1 MADEKL
7 KVAGIKLK
15 IDGAASF
22 SDNLNKINSRLK
34 TNSAELKKVRS
45 QYQDNEKSIEGL
57 TAKQKALQNSLDTQ
71 KKKTT
76 ELKDV
81 LAETVEEYGEN
92 SKEVERLKSAVA
104 DSEAKEASFEAQLR
118 QTNDQLNEQIKSLN
132 NTGKELQQAGEKI
145 EKFGEKTSKVGG
157 KLTTGLTLPIAALST
172 AAVAAFKEID
182 DGYDVIIKKTGA
194 TGEALNDLNRVA
206 ENVYTSMPVNMDDVG
221 NAVGELNTR
230 FDINGDVLEEATKK
244 SLEFARV
251 NDADVTSSIR
261 NVSRYMGD
269 AGIDTTQYGSVL
281 DDLTV
286 AGQKTG
292 ISIDKLTEYL
302 AKYGAP
308 MRALGFET
316 RESIALFSQWE
327 KSGVNV
333 EIAFSGMKKAIST
346 WAKDGKDSREEFKKT
361 LDEIKACP
369 DIAAATTKAIE
380 VFGTKAGPDLADAI
394 KGGRFEYKELLN
406 VIENSEGTLTSTY
419 ESLLDGA
426 DKATIATNRGKNALS
441 KLGETVLN
449 SSAPALEKMADAIE
463 TAAEWFDG
471 LTDSEKQAVVKTLAF
486 TAAVGPVVSVGGKLI
501 KTGGTVVKTVGKI
514 AEHFNK
520 GSKAASA
527 MASSVGGATSAAG
540 SLSSATLASASSTG
554 VMAAAVVA
562 ATVVVG
568 ALTIAYAS
576 VKKEQEKFAESASR
590 IPEAMSNYQNM
601 VESAKGSLSAFNS
614 ELFLTN
620 TESSKIEDGIS
631 SAQQNI
637 IEIAKN
643 AAQESRA
650 ITDAEYE
657 EISRLIGMI
666 DSYTA
671 KKIEA
676 YQEQQ
681 GVVKAMISEETNM
694 TQEAAAEYK
703 AKAESSYEDTIAV
716 AKKAKEDAYAV
727 AYKAYEEQ
735 KELWLNGDITA
746 LEHLQALQN
755 YQAAL
760 ADANLKYTESTAAAT
775 SDLGESLEIIAQKYY
790 DQNIATDESIQKV
803 IDYSEQLAKVNEDI
817 DALFSKENWT
827 IDDIQLSKDLEN
839 EYNSIKKGLEDS
851 IKNLSDESAAI
862 VGTWVNMAAETEMY
876 GGIVSEEASLMVD
889 GICQSIDGLPKSIK
903 QTFTDA
909 MQGALDGLKSKEP
922 ALYKKATSIAN
933 GVASRM
939 KKALEVNSP
948 SRVTRRLFRYVD
960 DGAIYGLKD
969 KEQELYSQAEK
980 LGTGTAAAISR
991 GYSSR
996 AVNIGTL
1003 TDLYPTVN
1011 RASAAYSSN
1020 RTYNST
1026 YSNDTYDSGI
1036 HIGTLNV
1043 NGGSGTGMLISELET
1058 IEYARREQARSRG
1071 ER

>member
-15 IDGAASF
+15 IDGAATF

-34 TNSAELKKVRS
+34 TNSAELKKVRA

-92 SKEVERLKSAVA
+92 SKEVERLKSAIA

-118 QTNDQLNEQIKSLN
+118 QTNDQLKEQIKSLN

-145 EKFGEKTSKVGG
+145 EKFGDKTSKVGG
-157 KLTTGLTLPIAALST
+157 KLTTGLTLPIAALGT
-172 AAVAAFKEID
+172 GAVAAFNEID
-182 DGYDVIIKKTGA
+182 DGYDIIIKKTGA
-194 TGEALNDLNRVA
+194 TGEALKDLNRVA

-230 FDINGDVLEEATKK
+230 FDINGDVLEDATRK

-269 AGIDTTQYGSVL
+269 AGIDASQYGSVL
-281 DDLTV
+281 DTLTV

-292 ISIDKLTEYL
+292 ISMDKLTEYL

-394 KGGRFEYKELLN
+394 KGGRFEYTELLN
-406 VIENSEGTLTSTY
+406 VIENSAGALDSTY

-426 DKATIATNRGKNALS
+426 DDTTVAINKGKNALS

-449 SSAPALEKMADAIE
+449 SAAPAIEKFSEFLEKA
-463 TAAEWFDG
+463 TAWFNKLNDG
-471 LTDSEKQAVVKTLAF
+471 EKKAVVTTLAVV
-486 TAAVGPVVSVGGKLI
+486 AAMGPVVSVGGKII
-501 KTGGTVVKTVGKI
+501 KTGGKVVKTVGKM
-514 AEHFNK
+514 AEFFTK
-520 GSKAASA
+520 GGK
-527 MASSVGGATSAAG
+527 
-540 SLSSATLASASSTG
+540 
-554 VMAAAVVA
+554 A
-562 ATVVVG
+562 ATVMADGTQAVAGGAKAAAGGTKTLTGALSLANPWLLGAVAVVG
-568 ALTIAYAS
+568 ALTVAYVSA
-576 VKKEQEKFAESASR
+576 KKEQKEFAESASR
-590 IPEAMSNYQNM
+590 IPEAMSNYQDM
-601 VESAKGSLSAFNS
+601 VSSATSVLSGFNAENKLS
-614 ELFLTN
+614 NEEL
-620 TESSKIEDGIS
+620 SKIDKSIEK
-631 SAQQNI
+631 AQKNI
-637 IEIAKN
+637 IDIAET
-643 AAQESRA
+643 AAAESRA
-650 ITDAEYE
+650 ITDSERAEIQE
-657 EISRLIGMI
+657 LIGMI
-666 DSYTA
+666 DSYTS
-671 KKIEA
+671 KKLEA

-681 GVVKAMISEETNM
+681 GIVRAMVENETNM
-694 TQEAAAEYK
+694 TTEAAAQYQASAEQAYNDMLNK
-703 AKAESSYEDTIAV
+703 AQELRL
-716 AKKAKEDAYAV
+716 
-727 AYKAYEEQ
+727 KAY
-735 KELWLNGDITA
+735 
-746 LEHLQALQN
+746 
-755 YQAAL
+755 
-760 ADANLKYTESTAAAT
+760 ADAN
-775 SDLGESLEIIAQKYY
+775 G
-790 DQNIATDESIQKV
+790 N
-803 IDYSEQLAKVNEDI
+803 
-817 DALFSKENWT
+817 
-827 IDDIQLSKDLEN
+827 KDLEQAADN
-839 EYNSIKKGLEDS
+839 EFTRAKNEALTTYQQTISAVTDKFYEQNLAVDDTLSNIALYADAIEALENTKAPTVELEQQRENRLSEYRDLLRAE
-851 IKNLSDESAAI
+851 IDGLSDEQAQL
-862 VGTWVNMAAETEMY
+862 VGAWIRMVAETELY
-876 GGIVSEEASLMVD
+876 GGQVDDNARKMVE
-889 GICQSIDGLPKSIK
+889 GVCQSIENLPEDTKK
-903 QTFTDA
+903 TFTEA
-909 MQGALDGLKSKEP
+909 MDGALKGLKEKEP
-922 ALYKKATSIAN
+922 TLYAKATSIAN
-933 GVASRM
+933 GVIARM
-939 KKALEVNSP
+939 NKALEINSP
-948 SRVTRRLFRYVD
+948 SRVTRRMFQGVD
-960 DGAIYGLKD
+960 EGAIYGLKD
-969 KEQELYSQAEK
+969 KEQELYSQGEK
-980 LGTGTAAAISR
+980 LGVGTAAAISR
-991 GYSSR
+991 GYSSK

-1003 TDLYPTVN
+1003 ADLYPTVN
-1011 RASAAYSSN
+1011 RAGAAYSSS

-1043 NGGSGTGMLISELET
+1043 NGASGTGNLISELET
-1058 IEYARREQARSRG
+1058 IEYERRAQARSRG

>member
-118 QTNDQLNEQIKSLN
+118 QTNEQLKEQIKSLN

-172 AAVAAFKEID
+172 AAVAAFNEID

-269 AGIDTTQYGSVL
+269 AGIDASQYGSVL
-281 DDLTV
+281 DNLTV

-406 VIENSEGTLTSTY
+406 VIENSTGTLDSTY

-426 DKATIATNRGKNALS
+426 DDTAIAINKGKNALS

-449 SSAPALEKMADAIE
+449 SAAPAIEDLSDIIEKADA
-463 TAAEWFDG
+463 WFSN
-471 LTDSEKQAVVKTLAF
+471 LSDSEKEAVVKTLAF
-486 TAAVGPVVSVGGKLI
+486 VAAVGPVVSVGGKLI

-576 VKKEQEKFAESASR
+576 VKKEQEEFAESASR
-590 IPEAMSNYQNM
+590 IPEAMSNYQDM
-601 VESAKGSLSAFNS
+601 VSSATSVLSGFNAESKLSND
-614 ELFLTN
+614 EL
-620 TESSKIEDGIS
+620 SKIDDSIAA
-631 SAQQNI
+631 AQENI
-637 IEIAKN
+637 IGIAEN
-643 AAQESRA
+643 AAAESRA
-650 ITDAEYE
+650 ITDSERAEIE
-657 EISRLIGMI
+657 SLIGMI
-666 DSYTA
+666 DSYTS
-671 KKIEA
+671 KKLEA
-676 YQEQQ
+676 YEEQQ
-681 GVVKAMISEETNM
+681 SIVRAMVENETNM
-694 TQEAAAEYK
+694 TTEAAAQYTASAEEAYNQMITK
-703 AKAESSYEDTIAV
+703 AQEIRRQ
-716 AKKAKEDAYAV
+716 
-727 AYKAYEEQ
+727 AYEAANGN
-735 KELWLNGDITA
+735 KEL
-746 LEHLQALQN
+746 E
-755 YQAAL
+755 QAADAAFIEDKNNAMQIY
-760 ADANLKYTESTAAAT
+760 ADTLSNITE
-775 SDLGESLEIIAQKYY
+775 KYY

-803 IDYSEQLAKVNEDI
+803 IGYSEQLAKVNGEI
-817 DALFSKENWT
+817 DALYAKKEKEGW
-827 IDDIQLSKDLEN
+827 DAFDINLFNDLEL
-839 EYNSIKKGLEDS
+839 EYESIKKGLEDS
-851 IKNLSDESAAI
+851 IKNLSDDSAAI
-862 VGTWVNMAAETEMY
+862 VGTWMNMAAETEMY
-876 GGIVSEEASLMVD
+876 GGLVTEEASLMVD
-889 GICQSIDGLPKSIK
+889 GICQSIDGLPKSTK
-903 QTFTDA
+903 KTFTDA
-909 MQGALDGLKSKEP
+909 MRGALEGLKEKEP

-939 KKALEVNSP
+939 SKALEINSP
-948 SRVTRRLFRYVD
+948 SRVTRRIFQGVD
-960 DGAIYGLKD
+960 EGAIYGLKD

>member
-15 IDGAASF
+15 IDGAATF

-34 TNSAELKKVRS
+34 TNSAELKKVS
-45 QYQDNEKSIEGL
+45 AQYQDNEKSIEGL

-81 LAETVEEYGEN
+81 LAEAVEEYGEN
-92 SKEVERLKSAVA
+92 SKEVERLKSAIA

-118 QTNDQLNEQIKSLN
+118 QTNDQLNEQTKSLN

-145 EKFGEKTSKVGG
+145 EKFGDKTAKVGG
-157 KLTTGLTLPIAALST
+157 KLTTGLTLPIAALGT
-172 AAVAAFKEID
+172 GAVAAFNEID
-182 DGYDVIIKKTGA
+182 DGYDIIIKKTGA

-230 FDINGDVLEEATKK
+230 FDINGDVLEDATRK

-269 AGIDTTQYGSVL
+269 AGIDASQYGSVL
-281 DDLTV
+281 DTLTV

-292 ISIDKLTEYL
+292 ISMDKLTEYL

-394 KGGRFEYKELLN
+394 KGGRFEYTELLN
-406 VIENSEGTLTSTY
+406 VIENSAGALDSTY

-426 DKATIATNRGKNALS
+426 DDTAVAINKGKNALS

-449 SSAPALEKMADAIE
+449 SAAPVIEDLSEIIKKASA
-463 TAAEWFDG
+463 WFNN
-471 LTDSEKQAVVKTLAF
+471 LSDSEKKAVVKTLAF
-486 TAAVGPVVSVGGKLI
+486 VAAAGPVVSIGGKII
-501 KTGGTVVKTVGKI
+501 KTGGSIVKTVGKMTS
-514 AEHFNK
+514 FFTK
-520 GSKAASA
+520 GGKAAA
-527 MASSVGGATSAAG
+527 DMADGTQAVAGGAKAAAG
-540 SLSSATLASASSTG
+540 GTKALSGALSLSNPVLL
-554 VMAAAVVA
+554 AAAA
-562 ATVVVG
+562 VVG
-568 ALTIAYAS
+568 ALTFAYAAS
-576 VKKEQEKFAESASR
+576 KKEQEKFAESASR

-601 VESAKGSLSAFNS
+601 VSSATSVLSGFNAESKLSND
-614 ELFLTN
+614 EL
-620 TESSKIEDGIS
+620 SKIDKSIEK
-631 SAQQNI
+631 AQKNI
-637 IEIAKN
+637 IDIAET
-643 AAQESRA
+643 AAAESRA
-650 ITDAEYE
+650 ITDSERAEIQE
-657 EISRLIGMI
+657 LIGMI
-666 DSYTA
+666 DSYTS
-671 KKIEA
+671 KKLEA

-681 GVVKAMISEETNM
+681 GIVRAMVENETNM
-694 TQEAAAEYK
+694 TTEAAAQYQASAEQAYNDMLNK
-703 AKAESSYEDTIAV
+703 AQELRL
-716 AKKAKEDAYAV
+716 
-727 AYKAYEEQ
+727 KAY
-735 KELWLNGDITA
+735 
-746 LEHLQALQN
+746 
-755 YQAAL
+755 
-760 ADANLKYTESTAAAT
+760 ADAN
-775 SDLGESLEIIAQKYY
+775 G
-790 DQNIATDESIQKV
+790 N
-803 IDYSEQLAKVNEDI
+803 
-817 DALFSKENWT
+817 
-827 IDDIQLSKDLEN
+827 KDLEKAADEAFN
-839 EYNSIKKGLEDS
+839 TAKNDALKTYGETLSGITEKYYAQNVAVDEGAQKIIEYREKIQELEDELDE
-851 IKNLSDESAAI
+851 IEARPDTDFYKITDMEDTLAEIDEAKEGLKNAISDLDEDSVAI
-862 VGTWVNMAAETEMY
+862 VGAWMSMAAETEIY
-876 GGIVSEEASLMVD
+876 GGQISKEASEMVS
-889 GICQSIDGLPKSIK
+889 GICESIENLPKDVK
-903 QTFTDA
+903 KTFTDA
-909 MQGALDGLKSKEP
+909 MDGALKGLKEKEST
-922 ALYKKATSIAN
+922 LYAKATSIAN
-933 GVASRM
+933 GVIARM
-939 KKALEVNSP
+939 NKALEINSP
-948 SRVTRRLFRYVD
+948 SRVTRRMFQGVD
-960 DGAIYGLKD
+960 EGAIYGLKD
-969 KEQELYSQAEK
+969 KEQELYSQGEK
-980 LGTGTAAAISR
+980 LGVGTAAAISR
-991 GYSSR
+991 GYSSK

-1003 TDLYPTVN
+1003 NDLYPTVN
-1011 RASAAYSSN
+1011 RAGAAYSSS

-1043 NGGSGTGMLISELET
+1043 NGASGTGNLISELET

>member
-157 KLTTGLTLPIAALST
+157 KLTTGLTLPIAALGT

-463 TAAEWFDG
+463 TASEWFDG

-590 IPEAMSNYQNM
+590 IPEAMSNYQDM
-601 VESAKGSLSAFNS
+601 VSSATSVLSGFNAESKLSND
-614 ELFLTN
+614 EL
-620 TESSKIEDGIS
+620 SKIDDSIAA
-631 SAQQNI
+631 AQENI
-637 IEIAKN
+637 IGIAEN
-643 AAQESRA
+643 AAAESRA
-650 ITDAEYE
+650 ITDSERAEIE
-657 EISRLIGMI
+657 SLIGMI
-666 DSYTA
+666 DSYTS
-671 KKIEA
+671 KKLEA
-676 YQEQQ
+676 YEEQQ
-681 GVVKAMISEETNM
+681 SIVRAMVENETNM
-694 TQEAAAEYK
+694 TTEAAAQYTASAEEAYNQMITK
-703 AKAESSYEDTIAV
+703 AQEIRRQ
-716 AKKAKEDAYAV
+716 
-727 AYKAYEEQ
+727 AYEAANGN
-735 KELWLNGDITA
+735 KEL
-746 LEHLQALQN
+746 E
-755 YQAAL
+755 QAADAAFIEDKNNAMQIY
-760 ADANLKYTESTAAAT
+760 ADTLSNITE
-775 SDLGESLEIIAQKYY
+775 KYY
-790 DQNIATDESIQKV
+790 DQNMATDESIQKV
-803 IDYSEQLAKVNEDI
+803 IGYSEQLAKVNGEI
-817 DALFSKENWT
+817 DALLAKKEKEGW
-827 IDDIQLSKDLEN
+827 DMFDIQRFNDLEL
-839 EYNSIKKGLEDS
+839 EYESIKKGLEDS
-851 IKNLSDESAAI
+851 IKNLSDDSAAI
-862 VGTWVNMAAETEMY
+862 VGTWMKMAAETEMY
-876 GGIVSEEASLMVD
+876 GGLVSEEASLMVD

-903 QTFTDA
+903 QTFTNA

-922 ALYKKATSIAN
+922 ALFKKATSIAN
-933 GVASRM
+933 GVISRL
-939 KKALEVNSP
+939 KKALEVKSP

-960 DGAIYGLKD
+960 EGAIYGLKD

>member
-15 IDGAASF
+15 IDGAATF

-34 TNSAELKKVRS
+34 TNSAELKKVRA

-92 SKEVERLKSAVA
+92 SKEVERLKSAIA

-145 EKFGEKTSKVGG
+145 EKFGDKTAKVGG
-157 KLTTGLTLPIAALST
+157 KLTTGLTLPIAALGT
-172 AAVAAFKEID
+172 GAVAAFNEID
-182 DGYDVIIKKTGA
+182 DGYDIIIKKTGA

-230 FDINGDVLEEATKK
+230 FDINGDVLEDATRK

-269 AGIDTTQYGSVL
+269 AGIDASQYGSVL
-281 DDLTV
+281 DTLTV

-292 ISIDKLTEYL
+292 ISMDKLTEYL

-406 VIENSEGTLTSTY
+406 VIENSAGALDSTY

-426 DKATIATNRGKNALS
+426 DDTAVAINKGKNALS
-441 KLGETVLN
+441 KLGATVLN
-449 SSAPALEKMADAIE
+449 SAAPAIEDLSEIIEKASA
-463 TAAEWFDG
+463 WFNN
-471 LTDSEKQAVVKTLAF
+471 LSDSEKKAVVKTLAVV
-486 TAAVGPVVSVGGKLI
+486 AAMGPVISIGGKI
-501 KTGGTVVKTVGKI
+501 VKTGGTVVKTVGKMADFFI
-514 AEHFNK
+514 KSGKSATVMATGTQAVAVGTN
-520 GSKAASA
+520 AA
-527 MASSVGGATSAAG
+527 AAG
-540 SLSSATLASASSTG
+540 TKALSTALSCSNPWLL
-554 VMAAAVVA
+554 AAVA
-562 ATVVVG
+562 VVS
-568 ALTIAYAS
+568 ALTYAYAS
-576 VKKEQEKFAESASR
+576 VKKQQKEFAESASR
-590 IPEAMSNYQNM
+590 IPEAMSNYQDM
-601 VESAKGSLSAFNS
+601 VSSATSVLSGFNAENKLS
-614 ELFLTN
+614 NEEL
-620 TESSKIEDGIS
+620 SKIDKSIEK
-631 SAQQNI
+631 AQKNI
-637 IEIAKN
+637 IAIAEN
-643 AAQESRA
+643 AAAESRA
-650 ITDAEYE
+650 ITDSERAEIQE
-657 EISRLIGMI
+657 LIGMI
-666 DSYTA
+666 DSYTS
-671 KKIEA
+671 KKLEA

-681 GVVKAMISEETNM
+681 GIVRAMVENETNM
-694 TQEAAAEYK
+694 TTEAAAQYQASAEQAYNDMINK
-703 AKAESSYEDTIAV
+703 AQEIRL
-716 AKKAKEDAYAV
+716 
-727 AYKAYEEQ
+727 KAY
-735 KELWLNGDITA
+735 
-746 LEHLQALQN
+746 
-755 YQAAL
+755 
-760 ADANLKYTESTAAAT
+760 ADAN
-775 SDLGESLEIIAQKYY
+775 G
-790 DQNIATDESIQKV
+790 N
-803 IDYSEQLAKVNEDI
+803 
-817 DALFSKENWT
+817 
-827 IDDIQLSKDLEN
+827 KDLEKAADEAFN
-839 EYNSIKKGLEDS
+839 SAKNDALQVYGETLSGITEKYYAQNVAVDEGAKKIIEYREKIQELEDELDE
-851 IKNLSDESAAI
+851 IEARPDTDFYKITDMEDTLDEIVEAKEGLKNAISDLDEDSVAI
-862 VGTWVNMAAETEMY
+862 VGAWMSMAAETEMY
-876 GGIVSEEASLMVD
+876 GGQISEEASEMVS
-889 GICQSIDGLPKSIK
+889 GICESIENLPKDVK
-903 QTFTDA
+903 KTFTDA
-909 MQGALDGLKSKEP
+909 MDGALKGLKEKEST
-922 ALYKKATSIAN
+922 LYAKATSIAN
-933 GVASRM
+933 GVIARM
-939 KKALEVNSP
+939 NKALDIHSP
-948 SRVTRRLFRYVD
+948 SRVTRRMFQRVD

-969 KEQELYSQAEK
+969 KEQELYSQGEK
-980 LGTGTAAAISR
+980 LGVGTAAAISR
-991 GYSSR
+991 GYSSK

-1003 TDLYPTVN
+1003 ADLYPTVS
-1011 RASAAYSSN
+1011 RAGAAYSSS

-1043 NGGSGTGMLISELET
+1043 NGASGTGTLISELET

>member
-157 KLTTGLTLPIAALST
+157 KLTTGLTLPIAALGT

-590 IPEAMSNYQNM
+590 IPEAMSNYQDM
-601 VESAKGSLSAFNS
+601 VSSATSVLSGFNAESKLSND
-614 ELFLTN
+614 EL
-620 TESSKIEDGIS
+620 SKIDDSIAA
-631 SAQQNI
+631 AQENI
-637 IEIAKN
+637 IGIAEN
-643 AAQESRA
+643 AAAESRA
-650 ITDAEYE
+650 ITDSERAEIE
-657 EISRLIGMI
+657 SLIGMI
-666 DSYTA
+666 DSYTS
-671 KKIEA
+671 KKLEA
-676 YQEQQ
+676 YEEQQ
-681 GVVKAMISEETNM
+681 SIVRAMVENETNM
-694 TQEAAAEYK
+694 TTEAAAQYTASAEK
-703 AKAESSYEDTIAV
+703 AYNDMLQKAQEIRV
-716 AKKAKEDAYAV
+716 
-727 AYKAYEEQ
+727 KAYE
-735 KELWLNGDITA
+735 KANGDKTMQTAADDAFITA
-746 LEHLQALQN
+746 KNQALKT
-755 YQAAL
+755 YQDTISAIG
-760 ADANLKYTESTAAAT
+760 DSFYE
-775 SDLGESLEIIAQKYY
+775 
-790 DQNIATDESIQKV
+790 QNIAVDSSLELIGV
-803 IDYSEQLAKVNEDI
+803 YAEAIEA
-817 DALFSKENWT
+817 
-827 IDDIQLSKDLEN
+827 LEN
-839 EYNSIKKGLEDS
+839 AEPPTLELKKINDENLAEYRRLLKEEIEGLSE
-851 IKNLSDESAAI
+851 NQTELL
-862 VGTWVNMAAETEMY
+862 GTWMEIAAETEVY
-876 GGIVSEEASLMVD
+876 GGKLNDDAKKIVNGVCLAIEY
-889 GICQSIDGLPKSIK
+889 LPKDTK

-933 GVASRM
+933 GVISRL
-939 KKALEVNSP
+939 KKALEVKSP

-960 DGAIYGLKD
+960 EGAIYGLKD

>member
-157 KLTTGLTLPIAALST
+157 KLTTGLTLPIAALGT

-590 IPEAMSNYQNM
+590 IPEAMSNYQDM
-601 VESAKGSLSAFNS
+601 VSSATSVLSGFNAESKLSND
-614 ELFLTN
+614 EL
-620 TESSKIEDGIS
+620 SKIDDSIAA
-631 SAQQNI
+631 AQENI
-637 IEIAKN
+637 IGIAEN
-643 AAQESRA
+643 AAAESRA
-650 ITDAEYE
+650 ITDSERAEIE
-657 EISRLIGMI
+657 SLIGMI
-666 DSYTA
+666 DSYTS
-671 KKIEA
+671 KKLEA
-676 YQEQQ
+676 YEEQQ
-681 GVVKAMISEETNM
+681 SIVRAMVENETNM
-694 TQEAAAEYK
+694 TTEAAAQYQASAEK
-703 AKAESSYEDTIAV
+703 AYNDMLQKAQEIRV
-716 AKKAKEDAYAV
+716 
-727 AYKAYEEQ
+727 KAYE
-735 KELWLNGDITA
+735 KANGDKTMQAAADDAFITA
-746 LEHLQALQN
+746 KNEALKA
-755 YQAAL
+755 YQDTISAIG
-760 ADANLKYTESTAAAT
+760 DSFYE
-775 SDLGESLEIIAQKYY
+775 
-790 DQNIATDESIQKV
+790 QNIAVDSSFELIGRYVDAIES
-803 IDYSEQLAKVNEDI
+803 
-817 DALFSKENWT
+817 FENAEAPT
-827 IDDIQLSKDLEN
+827 LKMI
-839 EYNSIKKGLEDS
+839 EYNEASLAEFRRLLKEEIEGLSENQTEL
-851 IKNLSDESAAI
+851 I
-862 VGTWVNMAAETEMY
+862 GTWMEIAAETEVY
-876 GGIVSEEASLMVD
+876 GGKLNDDAQKIVNGVCLAIED
-889 GICQSIDGLPKSIK
+889 LPKDTK

-922 ALYKKATSIAN
+922 ALYRKATSIAN
-933 GVASRM
+933 GVISRL
-939 KKALEVNSP
+939 KKALEVKSP

-960 DGAIYGLKD
+960 EGAIYGLKD

>member
-157 KLTTGLTLPIAALST
+157 KLTTGLTLPIAALGT

-449 SSAPALEKMADAIE
+449 SSAPALEKMADSIE

-590 IPEAMSNYQNM
+590 IPEAMSNYQDM
-601 VESAKGSLSAFNS
+601 VSSATSVLSGFNAESKLSND
-614 ELFLTN
+614 EL
-620 TESSKIEDGIS
+620 SKIDDSIAA
-631 SAQQNI
+631 AQENI
-637 IEIAKN
+637 IGIAEN
-643 AAQESRA
+643 AAAESRA
-650 ITDAEYE
+650 ITDSERAEIE
-657 EISRLIGMI
+657 SLIGMI
-666 DSYTA
+666 DSYTS
-671 KKIEA
+671 KKLEA
-676 YQEQQ
+676 YEEQQ
-681 GVVKAMISEETNM
+681 SIVRAMVENETNM
-694 TQEAAAEYK
+694 TTEAAAQYTASAEEAYNQMITK
-703 AKAESSYEDTIAV
+703 AQEIRRQ
-716 AKKAKEDAYAV
+716 
-727 AYKAYEEQ
+727 AYEAANGN
-735 KELWLNGDITA
+735 KEL
-746 LEHLQALQN
+746 E
-755 YQAAL
+755 QAADAAFIEDKNNAMQIY
-760 ADANLKYTESTAAAT
+760 ADTLSNITE
-775 SDLGESLEIIAQKYY
+775 KYY
-790 DQNIATDESIQKV
+790 DQNMATDESIQKV
-803 IDYSEQLAKVNEDI
+803 IGYSEQLAKVNGEI
-817 DALFSKENWT
+817 DALLAKKEKEGW
-827 IDDIQLSKDLEN
+827 DMFDIQRFDDLEL
-839 EYNSIKKGLEDS
+839 EYESIKKGLEDS
-851 IKNLSDESAAI
+851 IKNLSDDSAAI
-862 VGTWVNMAAETEMY
+862 VGTWMKMAAETEMY
-876 GGIVSEEASLMVD
+876 GGLVSEEASLMVD

-903 QTFTDA
+903 QTFTNA

-922 ALYKKATSIAN
+922 ALFKKATSIAN
-933 GVASRM
+933 GVISRL
-939 KKALEVNSP
+939 KKALEVKSP

-960 DGAIYGLKD
+960 EGAIYGLKD

-980 LGTGTAAAISR
+980 LGTRTAAAISR

>member
-157 KLTTGLTLPIAALST
+157 KLTTGLTLPIAALGT

-463 TAAEWFDG
+463 TASEWFDG

-590 IPEAMSNYQNM
+590 IPEAMSNYQDM
-601 VESAKGSLSAFNS
+601 VSSATSVLSGFNAESKLSND
-614 ELFLTN
+614 EL
-620 TESSKIEDGIS
+620 SKIDDSIAA
-631 SAQQNI
+631 AQENI
-637 IEIAKN
+637 IGIAEN
-643 AAQESRA
+643 AAAESRA
-650 ITDAEYE
+650 ITDSERAEIE
-657 EISRLIGMI
+657 SLIGMI
-666 DSYTA
+666 DSYTS
-671 KKIEA
+671 KKLEA
-676 YQEQQ
+676 YEEQQ
-681 GVVKAMISEETNM
+681 SIVRAMVENETNM
-694 TQEAAAEYK
+694 TTEAAAQYTASAEEAYNQMITK
-703 AKAESSYEDTIAV
+703 AQEIRRQ
-716 AKKAKEDAYAV
+716 
-727 AYKAYEEQ
+727 AYEAANGN
-735 KELWLNGDITA
+735 KEL
-746 LEHLQALQN
+746 E
-755 YQAAL
+755 QAADAAFIEDKNNAMQIY
-760 ADANLKYTESTAAAT
+760 ADTLSNITE
-775 SDLGESLEIIAQKYY
+775 KYY
-790 DQNIATDESIQKV
+790 DQNMATDESIQKV
-803 IDYSEQLAKVNEDI
+803 IGYSEQLAKVNGEI
-817 DALFSKENWT
+817 DALYAKKEKEGW
-827 IDDIQLSKDLEN
+827 DMFDIQLFNDLEN

-851 IKNLSDESAAI
+851 IKNLSDDSAAI
-862 VGTWVNMAAETEMY
+862 VGTWMKMAAETEMY
-876 GGIVSEEASLMVD
+876 GGLVSEEASLMVD

-922 ALYKKATSIAN
+922 ALYRKATSIAN
-933 GVASRM
+933 GVISRL
-939 KKALEVNSP
+939 KKALEVKSP

-960 DGAIYGLKD
+960 EGAIYGLKD

>member
-157 KLTTGLTLPIAALST
+157 KLTTGLTLPIAALGT
-172 AAVAAFKEID
+172 AAVAAFKETD
-182 DGYDVIIKKTGA
+182 DGYDIIIKKTGA

-419 ESLLDGA
+419 VSLLDGA

-590 IPEAMSNYQNM
+590 IPEAMSNYQDM
-601 VESAKGSLSAFNS
+601 VSSATSVLSGFNAESKLSND
-614 ELFLTN
+614 EL
-620 TESSKIEDGIS
+620 SKIDDSIAA
-631 SAQQNI
+631 AQENI
-637 IEIAKN
+637 IGIAEN
-643 AAQESRA
+643 AAAESRA
-650 ITDAEYE
+650 ITDSERAEIE
-657 EISRLIGMI
+657 SLIGMI
-666 DSYTA
+666 DSYTS
-671 KKIEA
+671 KKLEA
-676 YQEQQ
+676 YEEQQ
-681 GVVKAMISEETNM
+681 SIVRAMVENETNM
-694 TQEAAAEYK
+694 TTEAAAQYTASAEK
-703 AKAESSYEDTIAV
+703 AYNDMLQKAQEIRV
-716 AKKAKEDAYAV
+716 
-727 AYKAYEEQ
+727 KAYE
-735 KELWLNGDITA
+735 KANGDKTMQTAADDAFITA
-746 LEHLQALQN
+746 KNQALKT
-755 YQAAL
+755 YQDTISAIG
-760 ADANLKYTESTAAAT
+760 DSFYE
-775 SDLGESLEIIAQKYY
+775 
-790 DQNIATDESIQKV
+790 QNIAVDSSLELIGRYADAIES
-803 IDYSEQLAKVNEDI
+803 
-817 DALFSKENWT
+817 FENAEAPT
-827 IDDIQLSKDLEN
+827 LKMI
-839 EYNSIKKGLEDS
+839 EYNEASLAEFRRLLKEEIEGLSE
-851 IKNLSDESAAI
+851 NQTELL
-862 VGTWVNMAAETEMY
+862 GTWMEIAAETEVY
-876 GGIVSEEASLMVD
+876 GGKLNDDAKKIVNGVCLAIED
-889 GICQSIDGLPKSIK
+889 LPKDTK
-903 QTFTDA
+903 QTFTNA

-922 ALYKKATSIAN
+922 ALYRKATSIAN

-948 SRVTRRLFRYVD
+948 SRVTRRLFQGVD
-960 DGAIYGLKD
+960 EGAIYGLKD

>member
-118 QTNDQLNEQIKSLN
+118 QTNEQLKEQIKSLN

-463 TAAEWFDG
+463 TASEWFDG

-486 TAAVGPVVSVGGKLI
+486 AAAVGPVVSVGGKLI

-590 IPEAMSNYQNM
+590 IPEAMSNYQDM
-601 VESAKGSLSAFNS
+601 VSSATSVLSGFNAESKLSND
-614 ELFLTN
+614 EL
-620 TESSKIEDGIS
+620 SKIDDSIAA
-631 SAQQNI
+631 AQENI
-637 IEIAKN
+637 IGIAEN
-643 AAQESRA
+643 AAAESRA
-650 ITDAEYE
+650 ITDSERAEIE
-657 EISRLIGMI
+657 SLIGMI
-666 DSYTA
+666 DSYTS
-671 KKIEA
+671 KKLEA
-676 YQEQQ
+676 YEEQQ
-681 GVVKAMISEETNM
+681 SIVRAMVENETNM
-694 TQEAAAEYK
+694 TTEAAAQYQASAEK
-703 AKAESSYEDTIAV
+703 AYNDMLQKAQEIRV
-716 AKKAKEDAYAV
+716 
-727 AYKAYEEQ
+727 KAYE
-735 KELWLNGDITA
+735 KANGDKTMQTAADDAFITA
-746 LEHLQALQN
+746 KNEALKA
-755 YQAAL
+755 YQDTISAIG
-760 ADANLKYTESTAAAT
+760 DSFYE
-775 SDLGESLEIIAQKYY
+775 
-790 DQNIATDESIQKV
+790 QNIAVDSSLELIGV
-803 IDYSEQLAKVNEDI
+803 YAEAIEA
-817 DALFSKENWT
+817 
-827 IDDIQLSKDLEN
+827 LEN
-839 EYNSIKKGLEDS
+839 AEPPTLELKKRNEETLAEYRRLLKEEIEGLSE
-851 IKNLSDESAAI
+851 NQTELL
-862 VGTWVNMAAETEMY
+862 GTWMEIAAETEVY
-876 GGIVSEEASLMVD
+876 GGKLNDDAQKIVNGVCLAIED
-889 GICQSIDGLPKSIK
+889 LPKDTK

-922 ALYKKATSIAN
+922 ALYRKATSIAN
-933 GVASRM
+933 GVITRM
-939 KKALEVNSP
+939 NKALEINSP
-948 SRVTRRLFRYVD
+948 SRVTRRMFQGVD
-960 DGAIYGLKD
+960 EGAIYGLKD

>member
-118 QTNDQLNEQIKSLN
+118 ETNEQLKEQIKSLN

-145 EKFGEKTSKVGG
+145 EKFGEKTAKVGS
-157 KLTTGLTLPIAALST
+157 KLTTGLTLPIAALGT
-172 AAVAAFKEID
+172 AAGKMWLDFDKTAAKVETIMDKNVMSADEMKQGILDAANEI
-182 DGYDVIIKKTGA
+182 GYAAEEYANAVY
-194 TGEALNDLNRVA
+194 EALSAGVKTEDAISFVKDAAKLSEA
-206 ENVYTSMPVNMDDVG
+206 GYTSLTKAVDIQTTAMNAYNMSADEAAHISDVLILTQNKG
-221 NAVGELNTR
+221 KTTVDALADSMGKVIPTAKNANVSIDQLGVAYSVMTAKGIKTENTTTYLNSMLNELSKSSSNASKVLKNETGSS
-230 FDINGDVLEEATKK
+230 FSELMKKGYSVADALQIISDAASKSGKSLNEIFGSAEASKAALTLVSEEGINFNAVLEEFNQSVGIT
-244 SLEFARV
+244 
-251 NDADVTSSIR
+251 NTS
-261 NVSRYMGD
+261 
-269 AGIDTTQYGSVL
+269 
-281 DDLTV
+281 
-286 AGQKTG
+286 
-292 ISIDKLTEYL
+292 
-302 AKYGAP
+302 
-308 MRALGFET
+308 FET
-316 RESIALFSQWE
+316 MQTDSVKLE
-327 KSGVNV
+327 KEVARLKN
-333 EIAFSGMKKAIST
+333 ELM
-346 WAKDGKDSREEFKKT
+346 EF
-361 LDEIKACP
+361 
-369 DIAAATTKAIE
+369 
-380 VFGTKAGPDLADAI
+380 G
-394 KGGRFEYKELLN
+394 KELTP
-406 VIENSEGTLTSTY
+406 VVSG
-419 ESLLDGA
+419 
-426 DKATIATNRGKNALS
+426 ATNVLS
-441 KLGETVLN
+441 KLT
-449 SSAPALEKMADAIE
+449 D
-463 TAAEWFDG
+463 WFSK

-590 IPEAMSNYQNM
+590 IPEAMSNYQDM
-601 VESAKGSLSAFNS
+601 VSSATSVLSGFNAESKLSND
-614 ELFLTN
+614 EL
-620 TESSKIEDGIS
+620 SKIDDSIAA
-631 SAQQNI
+631 AQENI
-637 IEIAKN
+637 IGIAEN
-643 AAQESRA
+643 AAAESRA
-650 ITDAEYE
+650 ITDSERAEIE
-657 EISRLIGMI
+657 SLIGMI
-666 DSYTA
+666 DSYTS
-671 KKIEA
+671 KKLEA
-676 YQEQQ
+676 YEEQQ
-681 GVVKAMISEETNM
+681 SIVRAMVENETNM
-694 TQEAAAEYK
+694 TTEAAAQYTASAEEAYNQMITK
-703 AKAESSYEDTIAV
+703 AQEIRRQ
-716 AKKAKEDAYAV
+716 
-727 AYKAYEEQ
+727 AYEAANGN
-735 KELWLNGDITA
+735 KEL
-746 LEHLQALQN
+746 E
-755 YQAAL
+755 QAADAAFIEDKNNAMQIY
-760 ADANLKYTESTAAAT
+760 ADTLSNITE
-775 SDLGESLEIIAQKYY
+775 KYY
-790 DQNIATDESIQKV
+790 DQNMATDESIQKV
-803 IDYSEQLAKVNEDI
+803 IGYSEQLAKVNGEI
-817 DALFSKENWT
+817 DALLAKKEKEGW
-827 IDDIQLSKDLEN
+827 DMFDIQRFNDLEL
-839 EYNSIKKGLEDS
+839 EYESIKKGLEDS
-851 IKNLSDESAAI
+851 IKNLSDDSAAI
-862 VGTWVNMAAETEMY
+862 VGTWMKMAAETEMY
-876 GGIVSEEASLMVD
+876 GGLVSEEASLMVD

-903 QTFTDA
+903 QTFTNA

-933 GVASRM
+933 GVISRL
-939 KKALEVNSP
+939 KKALEVKSP

-960 DGAIYGLKD
+960 EGAIYGLKD